1 MEESTFISQTLF
13 DLSPDLLCFINT
25 DGYFIRVNKALETA
39 LGYTKEELLAEPF
52 LHFVDADYRE
62 RTIQQIKA
70 LAENKPIRHFKN
82 CYRCSDGSL
91 KWLSWNAFQLPD
103 KTCFASARD
112 ITIYSDSLNNPDQSG
127 QDINKDFNLSPD
139 VICLIDDA
147 GKFARINRASQELW
161 GYNEN
166 ELIGRNYL
174 DLVHP
179 NDREQGLTIKAQMGK
194 DKGQT
199 DFENKIRCKN
209 GGYLPITWSTT
220 WLPTEQLMF
229 AVARDATQK
238 ESWKEQLQ
246 INEHRLLALIESG
259 NDIILILSA
268 DGVYKFVSPSVKTIL
283 NSDPE
288 FYLGKVT
295 FQFIH
300 PDDVGWVSEEFKAV
314 LESDKPVYIAP
325 FRFQIASGEWVW
337 IETMATNRLNDPAI
351 EGIVIN
357 AKDITKKRNQ
367 EQEKLRS
374 DEQLKSNNERYSL
387 ALKATRDVIWDWNLE
402 TNNLSRDL
410 SFEKLFGY
418 SQATATTD
426 AEKDSWEHYI
436 VEEDSAR
443 VIKSLHDALNNA
455 EITYWREEY
464 RYLHADQAAAYIIDQ
479 GYIIR
484 NADGKA
490 VRMVGAMHDSTEER
504 EKEQHILQQ
513 HEKLME
519 VALINSHELRRP
531 VATILGLVN
540 LLDKTSVQDQ
550 GTREII
556 DHLATTAAELEGII
570 QSINER
576 IKS

>member
-25 DGYFIRVNKALETA
+25 DGYFIRVNKAMETA
-39 LGYTKEELLAEPF
+39 LGYTKEELLSKPF
-52 LHFVDADYRE
+52 LHFVDADHRK
-62 RTIQQIKA
+62 RTIEQIRA

-82 CYRCSDGSL
+82 CYRCADGSL

-112 ITIYSDSLNNPDQSG
+112 VTIYSDSLNDPEQSG
-127 QDINKDFNLSPD
+127 LDMSKDFNLSPE
-139 VICLIDDA
+139 VICLFDDA
-147 GKFARINRASQELW
+147 GRFAKINRASQELW

-174 DLVHP
+174 DLLHP
-179 NDREQGLTIKAQMGK
+179 DDREKGIAIKSQILE

-199 DFENKIRCKN
+199 DFENKILCKN
-209 GGYLPITWSTT
+209 GGYLPVAWSAT

-268 DGVYKFVSPSVKTIL
+268 DGVYKFVSPSVKNIL

-314 LESDKPVYIAP
+314 LASDKPVYIAP
-325 FRFQIASGEWVW
+325 FRLQIASGEWVW

-357 AKDITKKRNQ
+357 AKDVTKKRNQ

-374 DEQLKSNNERYSL
+374 DEELKLSNERYSL
-387 ALKATRDVIWDWNLE
+387 ALKATKDVIWDWNLE
-402 TNNLSRDL
+402 TNDLTRDL

-418 SQATATTD
+418 SQASLPTNQ
-426 AEKDSWEHYI
+426 EKDSWENYI
-436 VEEDSAR
+436 FEEDRAR
-443 VIKSLHDALNNA
+443 VLKSLKDALINA

-464 RYLHADQAAAYIIDQ
+464 RYLKADQALAYIIDQ

-490 VRMVGAMHDSTEER
+490 VRMVGAMHDTTEER
-504 EKEQHILQQ
+504 EKEQHILEQ

-531 VATILGLVN
+531 VAIILGLVN
-540 LLDKTSVQDQ
+540 LLDKSSIQDQ
-550 GTREII
+550 GSREII
-556 DHLATTAAELEGII
+556 DHLATTATELESIV